1 MAVADLYET
10 YHVARQDERLYLFTA
25 IREHFGV
32 QRGLYPGCFVHVTPS
47 FVIPAMYYV
56 DSDRRAQKFF
66 TGGFAAALARQRRMY
81 QSESEIHFHSQSYE
95 DPLPIAD
102 QSVDLIVSQY
112 AGFVSHACLRYLVRG
127 GYLIANNSH
136 GDAGLAWSN
145 PELELVAVVQRRGER
160 FSVSTDCLSEY
171 FIPKSPQVPTQPE
184 ELASYIRSLGRGIG
198 YTKTASNYVFRRS

>member
-1 MAVADLYET
+1 MTVADLYET
-10 YHVARQDERLYLFTA
+10 YHIARQDERLQLFTA
-25 IREHFGV
+25 VCEHFGV

-66 TGGFAAALARQRRMY
+66 TDGFAAALARERRAY
-81 QSESEIHFHSQSYE
+81 PSEPEIRFFRQSYE
-95 DPLPIAD
+95 APLPIPD
-102 QSVDLIVSQY
+102 QSVDLLISQY
-112 AGFVSHACLRYLVRG
+112 AGFVSHACLQYLRRG
-127 GYLIANNSH
+127 GYLVANNSH

-160 FSVSTDCLSEY
+160 FSVSTDRLSEY
-171 FIPKSPQVPTQPE
+171 FIPKSPKVPRQPE
-184 ELASYIRSLGRGIG
+184 EAANHIRSLGRGIG